1 MLKLYNTLTSR
12 VEEFQPLNP
21 QEARMYVC
29 GPTVYDY
36 AHIGNFRTFLFAD
49 LLRRYI
55 KYKGYRLRHVMNITD
70 VDDKIIARAVESGKP
85 LREFT
90 DQYIRFFF
98 EDFDALGAE
107 RPEEVLRATDH
118 IPEMVELIKR
128 LSAAG
133 HTYQSEG
140 STYFRIAGFEKYG
153 RLSKMNFEGVVAG
166 GSERV
171 DADEYD
177 KENVRDFV
185 LWKAAKPG
193 EPFWETE
200 LGKGRP
206 GWHIECSA
214 MSMKSLGETFDIHAG
229 GVDLIFPHHEN
240 EIAQSEGATGKPFA
254 RYWVHSE
261 FLMVEGQKMSKKL
274 GNFFTYRDL
283 VAKGHTPRAIR
294 YLLLSSPHHKQ
305 LNFTLEGL
313 RGAETTVERLN
324 DFKKRLTELKPE
336 AGSSPAVAEL
346 IEGSRR
352 RFEEALDDD
361 LNTAEALAAI
371 HDFARETNVA
381 MKEKSIK
388 ADDQK
393 ALLALVDRFDSVFN
407 VFGEAREE
415 LLDSEIQALIDERQA
430 ARAAK
435 NFARADEIR
444 DQLTSM
450 GIVIE
455 DTQDGLR
462 WRRTSWL
469 RFHMDRSINARAI
482 VDGNGYL
489 VTVCEPKGE
498 NRIPSDVRCVG
509 LEKAKARADE
519 LVQEAYPHECKDPL
533 CGKWEQFARL

>member
-1 MLKLYNTLTSR
+1 MLKLYNTLTNR

-90 DQYIRFFF
+90 DQYIQFFF

-107 RPEEVLRATDH
+107 RPEEILRATDH

-128 LSAAG
+128 LGASG

-140 STYFRIAGFEKYG
+140 STYFRIASFEKYG

-185 LWKAAKPG
+185 LWKAAKPD
-193 EPFWETE
+193 EPSWETE

-229 GVDLIFPHHEN
+229 GADLIFPHHEN
-240 EIAQSEGATGKPFA
+240 EIAQSEGATRKPFV
-254 RYWVHSE
+254 RYWVHAE

-294 YLLLSSPHHKQ
+294 YLLLSAPHHKQ

-313 RGAETTVERLN
+313 RGAEKVVERLN

-381 MKEKSIK
+381 MKGKSIK

-393 ALLALVDRFDSVFN
+393 ALLALIDRFDSVFN
-407 VFGEAREE
+407 IFGEGKQE
-415 LLDSEIQALIDERQA
+415 LLDSDIQALIDERQA

-435 NFARADEIR
+435 NFARSDEIR
-444 DQLTSM
+444 NQLTAM
-450 GIVIE
+450 GIILE
-455 DTQDGLR
+455 DTKEGIR
-462 WRRTSWL
+462 WRR
-469 RFHMDRSINARAI
+469 
-482 VDGNGYL
+482 
-489 VTVCEPKGE
+489 K
-498 NRIPSDVRCVG
+498 
-509 LEKAKARADE
+509 
-519 LVQEAYPHECKDPL
+519 
-533 CGKWEQFARL
+533 

>member
-1 MLKLYNTLTSR
+1 MESEMGAILLARQKTAEHRENGERRGGSPLFSAPSGIFQTFRRFLNFLYRRFKRATPDNYPMLKLYNTLTSR

-21 QEARMYVC
+21 TEARMYVC

-55 KYKGYRLRHVMNITD
+55 KYRGYRLRHVMNITD

-90 DQYIRFFF
+90 DQYIQFFF

-107 RPEEVLRATDH
+107 RPEEILRATDH

-128 LSAAG
+128 LGASG

-140 STYFRIAGFEKYG
+140 SIYFRIASFEKYG

-185 LWKAAKPG
+185 LWKAAKTG
-193 EPFWETE
+193 EPSWETE

-240 EIAQSEGATGKPFA
+240 EIAQSEGATRKPFA
-254 RYWVHSE
+254 RYWVHAE
-261 FLMVEGQKMSKKL
+261 FLMVEGQKMSKSL

-294 YLLLSSPHHKQ
+294 YLLLSAPHHKQ

-313 RGAETTVERLN
+313 RGAERVVERLN

-381 MKEKSIK
+381 MKGKSIK

-393 ALLALVDRFDSVFN
+393 ALLALIDRFDSVFN
-407 VFGEAREE
+407 IFGEVKQE
-415 LLDSEIQALIDERQA
+415 LLDSDIQALIDERQA

-435 NFARADEIR
+435 NFARSDEIR
-444 DQLTSM
+444 NQLTSM
-450 GIVIE
+450 GIILE
-455 DTQDGLR
+455 DTKEGVR
-462 WRRTSWL
+462 WRR
-469 RFHMDRSINARAI
+469 
-482 VDGNGYL
+482 
-489 VTVCEPKGE
+489 K
-498 NRIPSDVRCVG
+498 
-509 LEKAKARADE
+509 
-519 LVQEAYPHECKDPL
+519 
-533 CGKWEQFARL
+533 

>member
-1 MLKLYNTLTSR
+1 
-12 VEEFQPLNP
+12 
-21 QEARMYVC
+21 
-29 GPTVYDY
+29 
-36 AHIGNFRTFLFAD
+36 
-49 LLRRYI
+49 
-55 KYKGYRLRHVMNITD
+55 
-70 VDDKIIARAVESGKP
+70 
-85 LREFT
+85 
-90 DQYIRFFF
+90 
-98 EDFDALGAE
+98 
-107 RPEEVLRATDH
+107 
-118 IPEMVELIKR
+118 
-128 LSAAG
+128 
-133 HTYQSEG
+133 
-140 STYFRIAGFEKYG
+140 
-153 RLSKMNFEGVVAG
+153 
-166 GSERV
+166 
-171 DADEYD
+171 
-177 KENVRDFV
+177 
-185 LWKAAKPG
+185 
-193 EPFWETE
+193 
-200 LGKGRP
+200 
-206 GWHIECSA
+206 
-214 MSMKSLGETFDIHAG
+214 
-229 GVDLIFPHHEN
+229 
-240 EIAQSEGATGKPFA
+240 
-254 RYWVHSE
+254 
-261 FLMVEGQKMSKKL
+261 MSKKL

-294 YLLLSSPHHKQ
+294 SLLLSAPHHKQ

-393 ALLALVDRFDSVFN
+393 ALLALVERFDSVFN
-407 VFGEAREE
+407 VFGEARQE

-455 DTQDGLR
+455 DTPDGLR

-482 VDGNGYL
+482 VEGNRYL
-489 VTVCEPKGE
+489 LIISEPKGE
-498 NRIPSDVRCVG
+498 NRIPHTDYRDS
-509 LEKAKARADE
+509 LEEAKDRLDE
-519 LVQEAYPHECKDPL
+519 LVREAYPHDCNCIESRCDEW
-533 CGKWEQFARL
+533 GQFARM